1 MQDNIASQE
10 FLSGLVCEGV
20 VQQDD
25 VLCFGVL
32 CGPEYCTVTLA
43 PCSLQL
49 GFRCRVFAH
58 VFWRMD
64 SPPLPQLCMR

>member
-1 MQDNIASQE
+1 MQDNIASQQ

-20 VQQDD
+20 VERD
-25 VLCFGVL
+25 VMW
-32 CGPEYCTVTLA
+32 EYCTAA
-43 PCSLQL
+43 PCSFQL
-49 GFRCRVFAH
+49 GIRCQVFAH